1 MPLSA
6 PESESRRRLLR
17 QLALAATVGTL
28 ASAQLRAAGEDLP
41 LLSVDDP
48 DAKAVKYVEDAKQAK
63 EAEGNTCANCS
74 LYNGK
79 DGSTQGGCQ
88 IIKGKSVKAAGWCN
102 GWAPQM

>member
-1 MPLSA
+1 MPLSS

-17 QLALAATVGTL
+17 NIALAASLGTL
-28 ASAQLRAAGEDLP
+28 ASARLRAAGEELP
-41 LLSVDDP
+41 LLSVEDP
-48 DAKAVKYVEDAKQAK
+48 QAKAVKYVEDARQAK

-79 DGSTQGGCQ
+79 DGSPQGGCQ